1 MSKVTPRELAIRIL
15 GRVEEEASYAN
26 LLMQKSL
33 HELADIRDRQLTT
46 LLVNGTLKN
55 RLTLDYALRR
65 HLRKPMS
72 ELPHEV
78 RWILRTSAFQILYL
92 SKIPPEVAV
101 NEGVELTKR
110 RQGKYT
116 SLVNGVLRRVL
127 ESGWEIT
134 WPSREKE
141 PLRYLS
147 IRYSH
152 PEWMVKRW
160 LKRYGLQGTEALCQS
175 NNEPSPVWIRTNT
188 LKITREKL
196 RDQLVKEGVTVYL
209 GERVPESLRIEDFGS
224 VEKLSSFQEG
234 LFTIQDESSQLIAHV
249 LNPKP
254 GEYVLDAC
262 SAPGGKTTHLAQK
275 MENQGEIL
283 AFDIHPHKLELIEE
297 LAGRLGITVIKP
309 RLGDARELPGVLN
322 VSRHKVLVD
331 APCSGLGVIGR
342 RADMRWNKKEEE
354 IKALPELQSAILER
368 AAECVVPGGELVYST
383 CTIEP
388 EENFEVVK
396 AFRAKHPEFVPVSL
410 VEELPFS
417 LTDEQDLHQ
426 AMKGILQILPHK
438 HSMDGFF
445 LAKFRRNEV

>member
-160 LKRYGLQGTEALCQS
+160 LKR
-175 NNEPSPVWIRTNT
+175 
-188 LKITREKL
+188 
-196 RDQLVKEGVTVYL
+196 
-209 GERVPESLRIEDFGS
+209 
-224 VEKLSSFQEG
+224 
-234 LFTIQDESSQLIAHV
+234 
-249 LNPKP
+249 
-254 GEYVLDAC
+254 
-262 SAPGGKTTHLAQK
+262 
-275 MENQGEIL
+275 
-283 AFDIHPHKLELIEE
+283 
-297 LAGRLGITVIKP
+297 
-309 RLGDARELPGVLN
+309 
-322 VSRHKVLVD
+322 
-331 APCSGLGVIGR
+331 
-342 RADMRWNKKEEE
+342 
-354 IKALPELQSAILER
+354 
-368 AAECVVPGGELVYST
+368 
-383 CTIEP
+383 
-388 EENFEVVK
+388 
-396 AFRAKHPEFVPVSL
+396 
-410 VEELPFS
+410 
-417 LTDEQDLHQ
+417 
-426 AMKGILQILPHK
+426 
-438 HSMDGFF
+438 
-445 LAKFRRNEV
+445 